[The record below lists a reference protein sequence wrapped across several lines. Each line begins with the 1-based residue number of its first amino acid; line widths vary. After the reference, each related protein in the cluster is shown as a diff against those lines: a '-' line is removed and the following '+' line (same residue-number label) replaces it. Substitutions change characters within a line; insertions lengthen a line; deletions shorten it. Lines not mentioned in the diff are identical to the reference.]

1 MLQALLAAA
10 IPNPGPA
17 APPGL
22 GDLTNTILA
31 WIKWGC
37 LVSGVAGLM
46 ICGGM
51 MILGRRNRNQLAI
64 EGVSSTVWVF
74 GGLALVA
81 TAAGLV
87 SVVV

>member
-1 MLQALLAAA
+1 MLYALLTAA

-22 GDLTNTILA
+22 GELTNTILS
-31 WIKWGC
+31 WLKWGC
-37 LVSGVAGLM
+37 LVGGVAGLM

-51 MILGRRNRNQLAI
+51 MILGRRNRNQMAI
-64 EGVSSTVWVF
+64 EGVSSVVWVF
-74 GGLALVA
+74 GGLSLVA

-87 SVVV
+87 AVVI